1 MSDRVAT
8 LIASTAL
15 NGIDFVEI
23 LTDSQKNLRV
33 HFFNTVEVDGTLIG
47 DEPVTITGGETVKQV
62 KVRNPQ
68 WAHDS
73 KLRPILDFEVDEP
86 GDFSNYTLTIRSP
99 KLDRFY
105 DHVLF
110 SFKARCESNLD
121 CATPPHVCPPP
132 AGDVPPIDYLAK
144 DFLSFR
150 KALSDFS
157 ALRYPEWQ
165 ERSEADFGMMFMEA
179 LCAVADDLSA
189 IQDRVNTEA
198 TLETA
203 TQRRSIV
210 RHARLVDYE
219 PQPALSSR
227 VVLQF
232 DVTGDGTIPSG
243 VSVAA
248 LGADGTR
255 VDFETGE
262 GLADTRT
269 FPVSEKRNRAAKL
282 APYIWDDRD
291 RCLHAGST
299 EVWIAKTNLGFA
311 PGQRIV
317 IDTRAELDADPPL
330 REVVTL
336 TKVSPDTDTLLNVQ
350 LTHLQWSKDDALE
363 ADHDIART
371 IIAGN
376 LVPATQGLR
385 VIERFRIPKPV
396 LTALEIATN
405 RYAAARSAPGDGDED
420 GDPLQYLYTLT
431 NAPLAWL
438 ASPDGES
445 FLPEVAVA
453 QGVAPKQNWG
463 WRRRIIDADASEL
476 AYTIEPFRMRVIHRN
491 SDGSV
496 SHDYDGDG
504 GETIRFGD
512 GTFGAAP
519 AEDAEFEVTYRVG
532 DGARGNVAA
541 DSITS
546 IPPGAPPNISA
557 VTNPFPAYGGAEAET
572 NERVRRLAPQRFRA
586 QQFRAVLAD
595 DYSHAAET
603 LPWVSKAGTAFRWTG
618 SWLTV
623 FTTADPHDVE
633 EVSLTRRSELVDL
646 LNRYRLAGYES
657 YALEPRY
664 VSLDL
669 QVLVCARA
677 DAFRGD
683 VERSVSAA
691 LSREAF
697 FHPDSF
703 TFGTALERSR
713 LAAAIQEAPGVGGV
727 LSIRYRRRG
736 FSNAWAE
743 MGESVS
749 VGRDE
754 IVRVNND
761 PSRPE
766 RGSIRISVEG
776 GK

>member
-1 MSDRVAT
+1 MSDRAAT
-8 LIASTAL
+8 LIASPVL

-23 LTDSQKNLRV
+23 LTDGQKSLRV
-33 HFFNTVEVDGTLIG
+33 HFFNTVEVSGTLAG
-47 DEPVTITGGETVKQV
+47 DEPITITGGETIKRV
-62 KVRNPQ
+62 KVRDPR
-68 WAHDS
+68 WEHDS
-73 KLRPILDFEVDEP
+73 RLRPILDFDVDEP
-86 GDFSNYTLTIRSP
+86 GDFSNYTLKIRSP

-110 SFKARCESNLD
+110 SFKARCESNID
-121 CATPPHVCPPP
+121 CATPPHICPPP

-165 ERSEADFGMMFMEA
+165 ERSEADFGVMFMEA

-189 IQDRVNTEA
+189 IQDRVNAEA

-203 TQRRSIV
+203 TQRRSVV

-219 PQPALSSR
+219 PRPAISSR

-232 DVTGDGTIPSG
+232 DVSGDGTIPCG

-255 VDFETGE
+255 VDFETGD
-262 GLADTRT
+262 GLGDTRT
-269 FPVSEKRNRAAKL
+269 FGVSAKRNRGANLK
-282 APYIWDDRD
+282 PYIWDDRD
-291 RCLHAGST
+291 KCLKSGST
-299 EVWIAKTNLGFA
+299 EVWIAETNLGFQ
-311 PGQRIV
+311 PGQRMV
-317 IDTRAELDADPPL
+317 LDTRAELDADPPL
-330 REVVTL
+330 REAVTL
-336 TKVSPDTDTLLNVQ
+336 TRVTPDVDTLLNVQ
-350 LTHLQWSKDDALE
+350 LTHLEWSRDDALK
-363 ADHDIART
+363 ADHDIGRT

-376 LVPATQGLR
+376 LVPATQGR
-385 VIERFRIPKPV
+385 RAVERFRIPKPV
-396 LTALEIATN
+396 LTAVEIATN
-405 RYAAARSAPGDGDED
+405 RYAAARSAPGDGDT
-420 GDPLQYLYTLT
+420 GSDPIQYLYTLGQ
-431 NAPLAWL
+431 APLAWL
-438 ASPDGES
+438 ASSDGES

-453 QGVAPKQNWG
+453 EGVAPKQSWS

-476 AYTIEPFRMRVIHRN
+476 AYTIEAFRLRLIQHN
-491 SDGSV
+491 SDGNV
-496 SHDYDGDG
+496 SDDYDGDG

-532 DGARGNVAA
+532 DGARGNVAT
-541 DSITS
+541 DSINS
-546 IPPGAPPNISA
+546 IAPGAPSLISA
-557 VTNPFPAYGGAEAET
+557 VTNPFPAHGGMEAET
-572 NERVRRLAPQRFRA
+572 NERVRRLAPQAFRA
-586 QQFRAVLAD
+586 RQFRAVLSE
-595 DYSHAAET
+595 DYSRAAET
-603 LPWVSKAGTAFRWTG
+603 LPWVSKAGTGFRWTG

-623 FTTADPHDVE
+623 FTAADPHDVE
-633 EVSLTRRSELVDL
+633 EVSLERQSELVDL

-669 QVLVCARA
+669 QVRVCARP

-683 VERSVSAA
+683 VETSVSEA
-691 LSREAF
+691 LSRETF
-697 FHPDSF
+697 FHPDHF

-713 LAAAIQEAPGVGGV
+713 LAAAIQEAAGVGGV
-727 LSIRYRRRG
+727 LSIRFRRRG
-736 FSNAWAE
+736 FSNAWSE
-743 MGESVS
+743 MGDAVS